1 MCQKSPERF
10 KVGDTLTATVVD
22 RNGKDVSDNV
32 KFQWY
37 ADDKAIEGETDET
50 LDVTVGMIGSTIKV
64 VVTAENGNT
73 FSSVPTA
80 KVYAYSFEI
89 EEAKASK
96 VNEITVTFA
105 NPVEAEN
112 VTFTVTKG
120 TESVPI
126 EKVEAT
132 DWSLTEDEVTLK
144 TSANMAKGTY
154 TVTATDSVTKD
165 TDSADFEVT
174 KQEVARIEI
183 KNTDAYTNADAD
195 PDKAHTEA
203 YAYYDVYDQYN
214 QSIRSSASIQWA
226 GSCDITADKANG
238 MLTLKK
244 NDKKA
249 WVYGEKIYITGVYT
263 KTGTATS
270 ETLTV
275 NTEQSLDTIDVV
287 GFLKKGTSDIIEDL
301 PEDFKTEAYYMLF
314 HALDQNGCPLKAD
327 QIDREDVTFITDSP
341 LVVKEVTFGEAGA
354 ANVTDNKPFTVK
366 GTEYNA
372 VFVNPGINVAKGG
385 DVTVTAIANK
395 TGNKTDYNF
404 WVGPDAVITSFD
416 ISSPS
421 GVVADG
427 DQLVPIPF
435 EAKTEDETVI
445 TNFKQLAK
453 QEIFNTLSF
462 TTSEGML
469 KLAEQDDRSAKLT
482 WSDDDKYAAASAWG
496 LSTSTDDIDRPV
508 SLTAIVV
515 GGEPDNE
522 MLDVQDKRRPNSIAD
537 VNLADVYVEGD
548 KLPITLN
555 TFKFYDQY
563 GKLIGTTWGADNGF
577 FAAAKTKNTL
587 KNTDFSAY
595 TFGVRIEYAGTGKI
609 AYTTGGGA
617 VAESVDANG
626 IDGKK
631 VVIESGETANYS
643 TTTNIK
649 SVATGEGFKFDIAK
663 FKDVTGKDETEP
675 GDWDSVS
682 PSKYKP
688 MTVVDITQ
696 VKNLTVDDL
705 NMFYVGELVNATG
718 AAITGDKIINS
729 DVLDDLKDTP
739 MEVAA
744 VGTDGIYKA
753 GSDYQQTVKVTGT
766 FGSSKVTIPTDYYT
780 IEANKL
786 KDTNG
791 DDKFDAIIPYVAVV
805 APNGLQA
812 ADLYDKTTAKGVTKV
827 GNDEVTAIVHKLY
840 SDESDGAFFWQYNDF
855 THEFEHIDV
864 EATDRAS
871 TIAKKLKEAD
881 ETLTDETNI
890 TYEQTQ
896 AKEAAQLKAIN
907 ATLAADEYTS
917 TLKVPSAGPGTDAD
931 LASLN
936 DFMTANRTAAKN
948 GTASKAAAYKALT
961 TAEATL
967 EQKDDALE
975 DAEAALSSANVLKA
989 NAIGRTNNLDGDTL
1003 NGTIEGWNYSSLD
1016 DEVKS
1021 AAITYIEAL
1030 RDKMKTADALTTKT
1044 PADPAEVTAADAVVE
1059 DDALVGMDD
1068 DEIEAAVK
1076 ASTIGAANQNAAIAY
1091 LKAKRDDLI
1100 AANDVT
1106 VTKAALNS
1114 LQAGASDKAETVATN
1129 VINLTKT
1136 TSNGDIE
1143 DCVAYDDNGLVP
1155 TATKA
1160 EAYLKAVRDQLKAD
1174 DNVDK
1179 AEAAYVAWVKEDA
1192 VTAAKKAWT
1201 TKNDV
1206 EIAAEFASYRAL
1218 NDANPTGIP
1227 VAPVYDTT
1235 KKAITL
1241 SDQAPYAADIKGLK
1255 DSYTFKST
1263 LTNIYSFYDATQ
1275 DLDVYLKSLDGD
1287 LTVVDQYGVVMPD
1300 AVLEYTVSNAI
1311 EDKDGYAENNFKVS
1325 DNGTEAP
1332 WINGAEI
1339 GDTFDLV
1346 ISVAGSTLEK
1356 TTKVTVG
1363 ADTWAAIENS
1373 DNYYTMKNGLKD
1385 VLEGQRKL
1393 GLQ

>member
-1 MCQKSPERF
+1 M
-10 KVGDTLTATVVD
+10 VGLQIFVEFTDAE
-22 RNGKDVSDNV
+22 GKTYESDP
-32 KFQWY
+32 
-37 ADDKAIEGETDET
+37 TD
-50 LDVTVGMIGSTIKV
+50 
-64 VVTAENGNT
+64 
-73 FSSVPTA
+73 P
-80 KVYAYSFEI
+80 VYVYSFEI

-112 VTFTVTKG
+112 VTFAVKKG
-120 TESVPI
+120 TEDFPI

-174 KQEVARIEI
+174 KQEVAKIVI
-183 KNTDAYTNADAD
+183 KNTEAYTNADDRA
-195 PDKAHTEA
+195 DKAHTEA
-203 YAYYDVYDQYN
+203 YAYYDVLDQYD

-226 GSCDITADKANG
+226 GSCEIKADKANG
-238 MLTLKK
+238 MLTLTKSG

-263 KTGTATS
+263 KTGAATS

-275 NTEQSLDTIDVV
+275 NTEQSLDTIEVV

-327 QIDREDVTFITDSP
+327 RIDREDVTFITDSP

-354 ANVTDNKPFTVK
+354 ANATDNKPFTVK

-372 VFVNPGINVAKGG
+372 VYVNPGINVAKGG
-385 DVTVTAIANK
+385 QVNVTAIANK

-421 GVVADG
+421 GVIADG
-427 DQLVPIPF
+427 DQGVEITF
-435 EAKTEDETVI
+435 EAKTEDGTVI

-482 WSDDDKYAAASAWG
+482 WSDEAKYAADSAWE

-522 MLDVQDKRRPNSIAD
+522 MLSVQDKRRPNSIAEVKLD
-537 VNLADVYVEGD
+537 DVYVEGAE
-548 KLPITLN
+548 LPITLN

-577 FAAAKTKNTL
+577 FAKAKAKLL

-626 IDGKK
+626 VIDGKK
-631 VVIESGETANYS
+631 VVIQSGETANYS

-663 FKDVTGKDETEP
+663 FKDVTGKDVTEP

-688 MTVVDITQ
+688 ITVVDITQ
-696 VKNLTVDDL
+696 VKNLTIDDL
-705 NMFYVGELVNATG
+705 NKFYVGGLKGTDAHAGDFV
-718 AAITGDKIINS
+718 TGDKIIGS
-729 DVLDDLKDTP
+729 AVLNDFKDTP
-739 MEVAA
+739 MKVAA

-786 KDTNG
+786 KDTDG
-791 DDKFDAIIPYVAVV
+791 DDKFDAIIPYAPVGDPNA

-812 ADLYDKTTAKGVTKV
+812 ADLYDKTTAKGVSKD
-827 GNDEVTAIVHKLY
+827 GNDEVTATVYKLY
-840 SDESDGAFFWQYNDF
+840 TDDESDGAYFWASDANGKFVKNEIPDG
-855 THEFEHIDV
+855 
-864 EATDRAS
+864 ARSS
-871 TIAKKLKEAD
+871 TIA
-881 ETLTDETNI
+881 TLRSES
-890 TYEQTQ
+890 
-896 AKEAAQLKAIN
+896 N
-907 ATLAADEYTS
+907 ATLTS
-917 TLKVPSAGPGTDAD
+917 TANITKAQTAASNAAKLAAVNEVLEGEGYTALTDNNGAYTDLTNFIAGNAPY
-931 LASLN
+931 N
-936 DFMTANRTAAKN
+936 NRTGDKGATTSKSDAATKL
-948 GTASKAAAYKALT
+948 TAATTALA
-961 TAEATL
+961 TAEAT
-967 EQKDDALE
+967 EEDAAAALGTANTNTAE
-975 DAEAALSSANVLKA
+975 GFVTALNTALTAEAAGTLTDQQVTDAAAVVDGADGSNTATEIMGAV
-989 NAIGRTNNLDGDTL
+989 NNNHMQITGD
-1003 NGTIEGWNYSSLD
+1003 E
-1016 DEVKS
+1016 
-1021 AAITYIEAL
+1021 L
-1030 RDKMKTADALTTKT
+1030 RD
-1044 PADPAEVTAADAVVE
+1044 
-1059 DDALVGMDD
+1059 
-1068 DEIEAAVK
+1068 
-1076 ASTIGAANQNAAIAY
+1076 AAIAY
-1091 LKAKRDDLI
+1091 VTQKVAQLGTKATFEGTTMYSEAGNKAKADQLLTDAELKEMTDGEIDTAATTAIAAGTATETAGGDLATYLKAKKNNLI
-1100 AANDVT
+1100 AIDTLNEKKDELNALKTGASATADGAAFT
-1106 VTKAALNS
+1106 VTAGTTDAQIKALPYRA
-1114 LQAGASDKAETVATN
+1114 
-1129 VINLTKT
+1129 
-1136 TSNGDIE
+1136 
-1143 DCVAYDDNGLVP
+1143 NGLAP
-1155 TATKA
+1155 KEAAAAT
-1160 EAYLKAVRDQLKAD
+1160 YLKAVRDRFKAQ
-1174 DNVDK
+1174 K
-1179 AEAAYVAWVKEDA
+1179 AVTDAEKAYKAWVEEEA
-1192 VTAAKKAWT
+1192 VTAAGTAWT
-1201 TKNDV
+1201 ASDDQKVADAF
-1206 EIAAEFASYRAL
+1206 AALVAE
-1218 NDANPTGIP
+1218 NNANPNGIP
-1227 VAPVYDTT
+1227 VAPVYDTA

-1255 DSYTFKST
+1255 DSYTFKSAGT
-1263 LTNIYSFYDATQ
+1263 EVDAFYDATQ
-1275 DLDVYLKSLDGD
+1275 DLDVYLKAAGGD
-1287 LTVVDQYGVVMPD
+1287 LTVVDQYGVVMPN

-1325 DNGTEAP
+1325 DNGTNDP
-1332 WINGAEI
+1332 SIVGAEI

-1363 ADTWAAIENS
+1363 ADTWAAIENN
-1373 DNYYTMKNGLKD
+1373 DNKYTKKDGLKD
-1385 VLEGQRKL
+1385 VLEEQRKA